1 MRPKGVAD
9 GIPVNIPDLP
19 RVRYHDGATQK
30 DSSGHI
36 WLCGSTCVS
45 WFQQVNPL
53 GLNSEAQ
60 SSPVLGQRE

>member
-19 RVRYHDGATQK
+19 RGRYHDGATQK
-30 DSSGHI
+30 DSSGRI
-36 WLCGSTCVS
+36 WLCGSMCVS

-53 GLNSEAQ
+53 GHNSEAQ
-60 SSPVLGQRE
+60 SSPVLGRRG